1 MKLSLWKVGALTWVS
16 TSYFSNVCEEL
27 VTILGEAWQRML
39 RPCDI
44 MYYQHVLNLHR
55 GYKEPAIYFP
65 KKKSHTILCVIGLSV
80 CILIV
85 LVSTKSSSTASL
97 CTSFLFNEWN
107 LLLLKNLSLSK
118 EVYSGGSNDFFC
130 VSEMARQQSMH
141 FCGRITCFFGVEVK
155 IFLLWIGLSNSGG
168 ESCPSS
174 ICWLEP
180 NRRNW
185 RCLEEKLAVTTI
197 TFWHFVFTRSFV
209 SNKPGWGPIW
219 PFGNNTL
226 ETRNISLRFARPWA

>member
-1 MKLSLWKVGALTWVS
+1 MGLHFILFECLRGTSHHSWWGLTTNAAPVWYNVLPTCTKF
-16 TSYFSNVCEEL
+16 TSRLQRARHLFS
-27 VTILGEAWQRML
+27 
-39 RPCDI
+39 
-44 MYYQHVLNLHR
+44 
-55 GYKEPAIYFP
+55 

-174 ICWLEP
+174 ICWLDP